1 MILLTPGP
9 VQTRPE
15 VKAAMACDVAP
26 WDETFRPFYAGLR
39 DRLLRIAGGIPGTH
53 AVLPLQAS
61 GHMIV
66 EAAIR
71 TFVPEGGAVLAPKG
85 GEYANRLARLARD
98 AGRRVVEMP
107 VPDSRA
113 IRPEELAAA
122 LAAHP
127 ECGHVALVHSETG
140 SGTVNDPARLGP
152 VIAAAGRRMILDSV
166 SGFGALPFDM
176 AAHPECDAVVF
187 TSNKCLEGL
196 PGFAFAVSPI
206 ARLEACRGQA
216 KSWSLDLGDVWEN
229 TVTNGPGSLRFT
241 GPVQVLRALDVALGF
256 HEAEGQAARLARYA
270 ANARLLRDGL
280 IALGLR
286 PYLAEEEQGPIIVT
300 MHQPEGGFDLP
311 GFVRALRG
319 RGVTISSYFTT
330 EAPTI
335 RIGAIG
341 AVGEAEIRFALAA
354 IGDTLA
360 EMGLRRAA

>member
-15 VKAAMACDVAP
+15 VKAAMAEDIAP

-39 DRLLRIAGGIPGTH
+39 ERLLRIAGGVPGAH

-71 TFVPEGGAVLAPKG
+71 SFVPEGAPILVPMG
-85 GEYANRLARLARD
+85 GEYANRLARLAGD
-98 AGRRVVEMP
+98 CGRVVVP
-107 VPDSRA
+107 FAVPDTRA
-113 IRPEELAAA
+113 IRPDELAAA

-127 ECGHVALVHSETG
+127 GCSHVALVHSETG
-140 SGTVNDPARLGP
+140 SGVVNDPALLGP
-152 VIAAAGRRMILDSV
+152 VIRAAGRRMILDSV

-176 AAHPECDAVVF
+176 AAHPECDAIVF

-196 PGFAFAVSPI
+196 PGFSFAVSPV
-206 ARLEACRGQA
+206 ARLEAVRGTA
-216 KSWSLDLGDVWEN
+216 RSWSLDLGDVWAN
-229 TVTNGPGSLRFT
+229 TLTNGPGSLRFT
-241 GPVQVLRALDVALGF
+241 GPVQVLRALSVALDF

-270 ANARLLRDGL
+270 RNAALLREGL
-280 IALGLR
+280 SALGLV
-286 PYLAEEEQGPIIVT
+286 PYLAAEEQGPIIVT
-300 MHQPEGGFDLP
+300 VRQPAGFELLP
-311 GFVRALRG
+311 FVRALRG
-319 RGVTISSYFTT
+319 HGVTISSYFTT
-330 EAPTI
+330 EEPTI

-341 AVGEAEIRFALAA
+341 AVGEAEIRFALSA
-354 IGDTLA
+354 IAETLA